1 MDVPS
6 VELNCESEEDS
17 YPLLMARP
25 ENFDSSEHVIDITGT
40 GDSSSSLPHGRNSNG
55 LNSSQPEDRPSSST
69 RVPMS
74 QPSISSTGSNSR
86 NSSFIRRGDA
96 RRRRSPLNSGLWIS
110 IELLLTMSQIIAAII
125 VLSLSRDEKPRAP
138 LFAWIVGY
146 ASGCGATLPLLYWR
160 YRHRNQASE
169 QDSLQSSQ
177 NSSRINVPAGPFS
190 LSVSRTSEGEELQHP
205 AQSPR
210 GSQVSGV
217 FTARCGFVMLVP
229 YTLII
234 GLDW

>member
-17 YPLLMARP
+17 YPLLMAQP
-25 ENFDSSEHVIDITGT
+25 ENISSSEHIINITGT
-40 GDSSSSLPHGRNSNG
+40 GDSAPSSLPHGRNSNG

-69 RVPMS
+69 RVPSS
-74 QPSISSTGSNSR
+74 QPSISTTGSNSR
-86 NSSFIRRGDA
+86 NSSFIRRGDS

-125 VLSLSRDEKPRAP
+125 VLSLSKNEKPRAP

-169 QDSLQSSQ
+169 QDSLQPSQ
-177 NSSRINVPAGPFS
+177 NSNRINVPAGPFS
-190 LSVSRTSEGEELQHP
+190 VSVSRASEGEELHHP
-205 AQSPR
+205 APSPR
-210 GSQVSGV
+210 GSVGSGLL
-217 FTARCGFVMLVP
+217 TARYWFFNACTSIKFNNW
-229 YTLII
+229 T
-234 GLDW
+234 

>member
-6 VELNCESEEDS
+6 VELNCESEGDS

-25 ENFDSSEHVIDITGT
+25 ENSNSSEHIIDITGT
-40 GDSSSSLPHGRNSNG
+40 GDSAPSSLPHGRSSNG

-69 RVPMS
+69 RVPLS

-125 VLSLSRDEKPRAP
+125 VLSLSKNEKPRAP

-169 QDSLQSSQ
+169 QDPLQSSQ

-190 LSVSRTSEGEELQHP
+190 LSVSRASEGEELPHP
-205 AQSPR
+205 APSAR
-210 GSQVSGV
+210 GSQGSGV
-217 FTARCGFVMLVP
+217 LSARCGFFMLVP
-229 YTLII
+229 LYFIN
-234 GLDW
+234 WP